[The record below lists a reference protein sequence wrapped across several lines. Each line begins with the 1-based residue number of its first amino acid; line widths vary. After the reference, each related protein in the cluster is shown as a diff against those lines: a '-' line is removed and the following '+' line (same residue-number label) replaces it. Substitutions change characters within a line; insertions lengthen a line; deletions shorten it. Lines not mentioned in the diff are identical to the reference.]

1 MADREVYFAKITRA
15 QIGLLDRSFNE
26 DLLSALDPHL
36 EVTRY
41 QRRWKLSRPREEGEF
56 IVGKLGFVRTSSAA
70 ETRYDDELEDFVTGT
85 ALANEGSFS
94 MFTIDPQT
102 EIMAFESRPPA
113 IEPTSFLGAFRLLLR
128 KSDFRATVTL
138 VKDPTEFRE
147 FVQSVDRIQ
156 RIRAVVFVPNP
167 RFVPKARNFEQVIE
181 ESNAERA
188 EVVAV
193 APRGG
198 SLNPEAEWVEGA
210 LVQIAE
216 HGRGTLKATGTR
228 EGRKRVWTFGAR
240 VQIAVLSEQEGT
252 TPEDVWDWMRRK
264 LRELFGG

>member
-1 MADREVYFAKITRA
+1 MADREVYFAKINRD
-15 QIGLLDRSFNE
+15 QIGLLDRSFTE
-26 DLLSALDPHL
+26 DLLAALDPHL

-41 QRRWKLSRPREEGEF
+41 GRRWKLSRPREEAGF
-56 IVGKLGFVRTSSAA
+56 VVGKLGFVRTSAA
-70 ETRYDDELEDFVTGT
+70 SETRYDEDLEDFVTGT

-94 MFTIDPQT
+94 MFAIDPQT

-128 KSDFRATVTL
+128 KADFRATVTL

-147 FVQSVDRIQ
+147 FVESVDRIQ
-156 RIRAVVFVPNP
+156 RIRAVVFAPNP
-167 RFVPKARNFEQVIE
+167 RFVPKARNFEEVIE
-181 ESNAERA
+181 ESNAEKA

-198 SLNPEAEWVEGA
+198 GLNPDAEWVEGA

-216 HGRGTLKATGTR
+216 HGKGTLKATATAD
-228 EGRKRVWTFGAR
+228 GRKRVWTFGAR
-240 VQIAVLSEQEGT
+240 VRVAVISESEGT
-252 TPEDVWDWMRRK
+252 TPEDVWEWMRRK